1 MHHLSKLEV
10 DEELRMRGLLL
21 ILLLSAACVA
31 ALLAEATDVAT
42 ATDTLAQN
50 YTENSWVFVNG
61 YMDESR
67 ILQTQAGFNGQKIV
81 LGASGSGMVTR
92 TVDSEVYRDSNMDEA
107 SLTTSVNFDY
117 KPYIPPLTQSDLR
130 NALCAKNY
138 EVGSSFSETYQ
149 IDKDL
154 IKDTNI
160 YQSDNFS
167 VYDISS
173 EIQGTARIGQRVQ
186 KDANTVPSFMM
197 GGTYMGYAQIRS
209 ETVVGNASV
218 LTLPCP

>member
-81 LGASGSGMVTR
+81 LGASGS
-92 TVDSEVYRDSNMDEA
+92 
-107 SLTTSVNFDY
+107 
-117 KPYIPPLTQSDLR
+117 
-130 NALCAKNY
+130 
-138 EVGSSFSETYQ
+138 
-149 IDKDL
+149 
-154 IKDTNI
+154 
-160 YQSDNFS
+160 
-167 VYDISS
+167 
-173 EIQGTARIGQRVQ
+173 
-186 KDANTVPSFMM
+186 
-197 GGTYMGYAQIRS
+197 
-209 ETVVGNASV
+209 
-218 LTLPCP
+218 